1 MSTALL
7 DGLVIVD
14 VTESL
19 DGGFCARLLADMGAH
34 VVRCEPR
41 TADRPAAQDPRRLA
55 EAIHVHRGKTIQQV
69 ERVSPDDADVRRLLV
84 SADLLVDDG
93 GPDGFVESADDLAR
107 EHPDLVVT
115 TISGFGRMAGW
126 PGRPAPDLIRQ
137 AASGFS
143 YQGGVTGGGPLRAG
157 ANLSLYVTGVAAAS
171 ASLVAL
177 LAKRRRTAGAQR
189 VDVSGVGVMLAAA
202 GPEIARY
209 SYGGRAANYER
220 GSHDRLPA
228 TIMRCSDGYVGVNIA
243 NQKQWRALCE
253 LADAEHVLQDPVL
266 GHINYLRGAE
276 DQELAMKPLR
286 DFVAQYTGRELAEM
300 GQAHGVALSE
310 IPTANDVLTS
320 PQHGHRGFFSSVD
333 VDGHGPVAVPRVPF
347 VWRTTKEINPVNDM
361 TGEGTEG

>member
-126 PGRPAPDLIRQ
+126 PG
-137 AASGFS
+137 AAGR
-143 YQGGVTGGGPLRAG
+143 GR
-157 ANLSLYVTGVAAAS
+157 
-171 ASLVAL
+171 
-177 LAKRRRTAGAQR
+177 
-189 VDVSGVGVMLAAA
+189 AA
-202 GPEIARY
+202 GPMRRRSRWPEPALP
-209 SYGGRAANYER
+209 RAAAPPMSRSN
-220 GSHDRLPA
+220 PA
-228 TIMRCSDGYVGVNIA
+228 RMNPHA
-243 NQKQWRALCE
+243 AP
-253 LADAEHVLQDPVL
+253 AA
-266 GHINYLRGAE
+266 
-276 DQELAMKPLR
+276 
-286 DFVAQYTGRELAEM
+286 
-300 GQAHGVALSE
+300 
-310 IPTANDVLTS
+310 
-320 PQHGHRGFFSSVD
+320 
-333 VDGHGPVAVPRVPF
+333 
-347 VWRTTKEINPVNDM
+347 RTC
-361 TGEGTEG
+361 